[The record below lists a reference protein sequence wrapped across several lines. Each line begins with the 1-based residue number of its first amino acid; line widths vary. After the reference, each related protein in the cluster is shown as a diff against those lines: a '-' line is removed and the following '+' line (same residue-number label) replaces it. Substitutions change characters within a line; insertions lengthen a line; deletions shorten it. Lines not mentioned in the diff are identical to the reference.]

1 MRLLKNCYLGEGWFL
16 HYLHVLC
23 IPFGLCFVLFF
34 SKRNY
39 NGHWEKYTHCPLE
52 VRKQKE
58 NDLNVNM
65 KYLEDFY

>member
-1 MRLLKNCYLGEGWFL
+1 MRLLKNCCLGEGLFL
-16 HYLHVLC
+16 HYLC
-23 IPFGLCFVLFF
+23 MPFGLCFVFF

-58 NDLNVNM
+58 NDLNINM
-65 KYLEDFY
+65 KHLEGFY